1 MSLKDLKRFTRTT
14 AFRLILWYSSI
25 FISSSILLFLL
36 AYFLVSLT
44 VRDQDRKMIQLKSNE
59 YALMEQAEGID
70 ALSREIHQEYSGNR
84 LADLFVRLADP
95 QNHTLILTIPHR
107 FRNRDFKI
115 LNNKKILTDTWLSLR
130 NKKGRDSIE
139 IRTRRLSDGYFLQVG
154 KGSDEREDLLERFR
168 GIFGLIMVSIVLIGL
183 ATGAFMAFRSL
194 RPIRDLIHT
203 VREIETGKMDA
214 RVPSSHT
221 GDELDELIQLF
232 NNMLER
238 IKTLIGRMQEAL
250 DNVAHDLRTPVTR
263 IRTGIEMTLQSDSDV
278 SVLRETLMDCAEES
292 EHIMTMLTTLMDIS
306 EAESGVMRLNIEEI
320 NIAALIRDIVELYQY
335 VAEEK
340 HIKISILA
348 PEGLKAHVD
357 GSRTRQVIANLL
369 DNAIKYGKD
378 GGIIEVNADI
388 KDRELVISVKDDG
401 EGIAPRDL
409 PRIFDRLYRA
419 DKSRSRRGLG
429 LGLSL
434 VQAVVHAHKG
444 RCEVQSTPGKGSCF
458 TVFLPQQ
465 N

>member
-1 MSLKDLKRFTRTT
+1 
-14 AFRLILWYSSI
+14 
-25 FISSSILLFLL
+25 
-36 AYFLVSLT
+36 
-44 VRDQDRKMIQLKSNE
+44 MIQLKSNE

-95 QNHTLILTIPHR
+95 QNHTLILTIPRR
-107 FRNRDFKI
+107 FRDRDFKI
-115 LNNKKILTDTWLSLR
+115 LNNKKMTDTWLSLR

-139 IRTRRLSDGYFLQVG
+139 IRTRRLSDGYLLQVG

-168 GIFGLIMVSIVLIGL
+168 GIFGLIMIPIVLIGL
-183 ATGAFMAFRSL
+183 ATGAFMSFRSL

-232 NNMLER
+232 NNMLEK

-263 IRTGIEMTLQSDSDV
+263 IRTGIEMILQSDSDA
-278 SVLRETLMDCAEES
+278 SALRETLMDCAEES

-306 EAESGVMRLNIEEI
+306 EAESGVMRLNIEEVD
-320 NIAALIRDIVELYQY
+320 IAALIKGIVELYQY
-335 VAEEK
+335 VAEERQME
-340 HIKISILA
+340 ISILA

-357 GSRTRQVIANLL
+357 ASRTRQVVANLL
-369 DNAIKYGKD
+369 DNAIKYGKN
-378 GGIIEVNADI
+378 GGMIEIKADI
-388 KDRELVISVKDDG
+388 KDKLLVISVEDNG
-401 EGIAPRDL
+401 EGIAHGDL
-409 PRIFDRLYRA
+409 RRIFDRLYRA

-444 RCEVQSTPGKGSCF
+444 RCEVQSTPGEGSRF
-458 TVFLPQQ
+458 TVFLPYKTD
-465 N
+465 